1 MERDMDTTTDFSH
14 TKPPMT
20 PGEVG
25 LLVKLYRE
33 AMEWSQETLA
43 ELSGLTVR
51 TIQRVEAAQPS
62 SLDTRRALARGF
74 QIPDLDV
81 FSKPNPFPTPEELEQ
96 QKADFDRQY
105 LVLDAGVVDGRR
117 IMAMLIERQGR
128 GAIGPGSTVEL
139 PPAAQDAFATI
150 LDYVRDCMDVAD
162 VASRREM
169 LGYGDEVDTHIAE
182 LRATG
187 HCLCMAER
195 RTSVTSK
202 SWPDPT
208 PMPLDVVYFVV
219 APVDAPPAKVVV
231 PRKLGSIGF

>member
-1 MERDMDTTTDFSH
+1 MERDMDTTTDFPH

-105 LVLDAGVVDGRR
+105 GVEPTFV
-117 IMAMLIERQGR
+117 
-128 GAIGPGSTVEL
+128 S
-139 PPAAQDAFATI
+139 PAAIWITWM
-150 LDYVRDCMDVAD
+150 V
-162 VASRREM
+162 
-169 LGYGDEVDTHIAE
+169 
-182 LRATG
+182 TG
-187 HCLCMAER
+187 
-195 RTSVTSK
+195 SSG
-202 SWPDPT
+202 
-208 PMPLDVVYFVV
+208 PLEQ
-219 APVDAPPAKVVV
+219 
-231 PRKLGSIGF
+231 S